1 MELTWKSYGDTGRVA
16 DGNHGKWRV
25 VEGVRAWHLSV
36 EPKFT
41 RGMLPRGEF
50 QDRAVAMAFA
60 QDRENEIEGENMTA
74 AETVSTAPEVDI
86 TPFNDT
92 SGWLIVH
99 PDMVEMIKDAAKK
112 ADRAPFSV
120 WLDDSL
126 WGDDDTYNDEYEL
139 SSTIPAVWWAEI
151 DYLWDVWSHPEDY
164 RALYLMA
171 SNLSTIT
178 GKTLYTVLESKPA
191 KDLLI
196 DPDDDRYGRLRELC
210 ATGGGEPSVETC
222 YTDKRVQALSIARG
236 VLGRYGFD
244 WLSAELE
251 CLGTTDHLVA
261 LALRPYI
268 GQIEGWDQS
277 AYDALRRSFEYHHGE
292 LLHPDDRPLDDVTY
306 KERSALPSGQ
316 PRN

>member
-1 MELTWKSYGDTGRVA
+1 MELIWKSYGDTGRVA

-50 QDRAVAMAFA
+50 EDRSIAMAFA
-60 QDRENEIEGENMTA
+60 QARENEVEGTTTMGENMTV
-74 AETVSTAPEVDI
+74 AETATAAPEVDI

-99 PDMVEMIKDAAKK
+99 PDMVEMIKDAAKRQ
-112 ADRAPFSV
+112 DRAPFSV
-120 WLDDSL
+120 WLEDSL
-126 WGDDDTYNDEYEL
+126 WGDGDTYNDEYEL

-151 DYLWDVWSHPEDY
+151 DYIWDVWSHPEDY
-164 RALYLMA
+164 RALYLLA
-171 SNLSTIT
+171 SDLSTIR

-196 DPDDDRYGRLRELC
+196 DPGDDRYTRLRELC
-210 ATGGGEPSVETC
+210 STGGEEPCIETC
-222 YTDKRVQALSIARG
+222 YTDKRVQALSIAGR

-268 GQIEGWDQS
+268 GQIEGWDQG
-277 AYDALRRSFEYHHGE
+277 AYDALRRSFEHRRGE
-292 LLHPDDRPLDDVTY
+292 LLHPDDKALDDVTY
-306 KERSALPSGQ
+306 EARPA
-316 PRN
+316 